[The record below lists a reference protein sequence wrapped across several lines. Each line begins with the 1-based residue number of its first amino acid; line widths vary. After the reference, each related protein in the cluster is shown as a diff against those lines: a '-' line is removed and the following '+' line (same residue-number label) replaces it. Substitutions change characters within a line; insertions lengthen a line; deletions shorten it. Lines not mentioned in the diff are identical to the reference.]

1 MPDPNEDNLPGDAE
15 EVEQE
20 TEAEGDG
27 EEENLHGLKSA
38 LSRLKTERT
47 QLKDELAK
55 MKAENAFMASIPKGL
70 KNPRAARVLA
80 AEFDLIMEDGA
91 LDVTA
96 FKKQFPEFLPSAP
109 GNAGEGTTTPAPSG
123 VTPNEWI
130 RRKAG
135 RK

>member
-1 MPDPNEDNLPGDAE
+1 MPDPNEENLPGDAE
-15 EVEQE
+15 EVE

-27 EEENLHGLKSA
+27 EEQDLHGLKSA
-38 LSRLKTERT
+38 LTRLKTERT

-80 AEFDLIMEDGA
+80 AEFNLLKEDGS
-91 LDVTA
+91 LDA
-96 FKKQFPEFLPSAP
+96 AGFKKQFPEFFPSTP
-109 GNAGEGTTTPAPSG
+109 GNAGEGTTQPAPSG